1 MLARRIPGLIGAL
14 CLLVSAFGPPAYGQ
28 RLDLPPGKWWKRPEV
43 AERLALSRDQVNR
56 IEAVWLDFKDR
67 LIDLR
72 AQVEK
77 ERTSLNAMLES
88 EFIDEAQ
95 ALERLERM
103 LAARA
108 ELEKNL
114 FVMRLRIRS
123 ILTPE
128 QRRET
133 EQLVE
138 EFRKKPRR

>member
-1 MLARRIPGLIGAL
+1 MPGLIGAF
-14 CLLVSAFGPPAYGQ
+14 CLLVSALGPLAYGQ

-56 IEAVWLDFKDR
+56 IEAVWLDFKGR

-77 ERTSLNAMLES
+77 ERTSLNALLES

-95 ALERLERM
+95 ALEQLERM

-128 QRRET
+128 QRREA

-138 EFRKKPRR
+138 EFRKKPRREREQ